1 MDFVFVYVTL
11 LFLCS
16 CFLFFCHFLCLSVS
30 SFLFLSVC
38 QSVSCMCTGTGLI
51 ERDGGK
57 REEEEG
63 VVRVDGKVNEAG
75 WVDGDKN
82 DVSKYKGR

>member
-1 MDFVFVYVTL
+1 
-11 LFLCS
+11 
-16 CFLFFCHFLCLSVS
+16 
-30 SFLFLSVC
+30 
-38 QSVSCMCTGTGLI
+38 MCTGTGLI